1 MAKIRKSSAKVK
13 KLVTAIVILLIAAGS
28 FGWSY
33 FMQTPSVETP
43 SDGAEKQE
51 LEVYFINVGQGD
63 CSLLLS
69 GDSSVLIDGGE
80 SENADAV
87 IRFLRDHGVDRLDCM
102 ICTHPHSDHAG
113 SLPYVLDAIG
123 ADQFL
128 MPELT
133 AQNIPTTRTYERLM
147 QVLSASDAEVI
158 HPQPGET
165 YTYGNIVLNILSPV
179 FTEDD
184 ELNNMSIVF
193 RVVFGSRSF
202 LFTGDAE
209 EPVEEALLE
218 NGALLRSDVIK
229 VPHHGSKTSSSE
241 AFVLAV
247 SPRWAVVPCGDGG
260 KNHPNEKIVER
271 WESVGAK
278 VLRTDWDGTITMVT
292 DGENLSVKSERSGV
306 DAA

>member
-147 QVLSASDAEVI
+147 QVLNASDAEVI

-209 EPVEEALLE
+209 EPVEEALLA

-229 VPHHGSKTSSSE
+229 VPHHGSKPQ
-241 AFVLAV
+241 AV
-247 SPRWAVVPCGDGG
+247 KRLSLPCRPAGRSCTAATAGRTIRMKKLWNAGKALGQRFCEPIGTAQSRW
-260 KNHPNEKIVER
+260 
-271 WESVGAK
+271 
-278 VLRTDWDGTITMVT
+278 
-292 DGENLSVKSERSGV
+292 
-306 DAA
+306 